1 MKVRNYR
8 MSNEIT
14 LHSVGES
21 LLPVVSDLKLELE
34 LVGDHYSIV
43 NHDEFMAELKQ
54 LDEQIDN
61 YEYKSEDRQDVKK
74 FRAAVNK
81 YSTNLNKAVKEHQA
95 HLFGHVNEQKAE
107 ASGLMSGII
116 KKLDVG
122 LKEDEARMKAEKA
135 YELEQ
140 AFKNAIVHF
149 EHLKNSQLSFE
160 DVQNSSWF
168 NITTSKTAAIRE
180 LDERLI
186 AVNEL
191 VANIMNPEKDVLK
204 NADALNRTNW
214 NELQALNLIATEHK
228 AIELEQQRQVEI
240 KEQIVEKVAEKVV
253 DEEVKIDNLDEKA
266 TILIHKSDLRRVEAM
281 LKGLK
286 VDYTVIL

>member
-1 MKVRNYR
+1 MK
-8 MSNEIT
+8 NEIT
-14 LHSVGES
+14 LRSVGES
-21 LLPVVSDLKLELE
+21 LLPVVSDLHLELE

-81 YSTNLNKAVKEHQA
+81 YSTNLNKAVKEHQTY
-95 HLFGHVNEQKAE
+95 LFGHVNEQKTE
-107 ASGLMSGII
+107 ASGLMSNII

-204 NADALNRTNW
+204 NADALSRTNW

-228 AIELEQQRQVEI
+228 AVELEQQRQVEI

-253 DEEVKIDNLDEKA
+253 EEEVKIDNLDEKA

>member
-253 DEEVKIDNLDEKA
+253 EEEVKIDNLDEKA

>member
-1 MKVRNYR
+1 MK
-8 MSNEIT
+8 NEIT

-43 NHDEFMAELKQ
+43 NHDEFMVELKQ

-149 EHLKNSQLSFE
+149 EHLKNSKLSFE

-228 AIELEQQRQVEI
+228 AVELEQQRQVEI

-253 DEEVKIDNLDEKA
+253 EEEVKIDNLDAKA

>member
-1 MKVRNYR
+1 MK
-8 MSNEIT
+8 NEIT

-81 YSTNLNKAVKEHQA
+81 YSTNLNKAVKEHQTY
-95 HLFGHVNEQKAE
+95 LFGHVNEQKAE

-204 NADALNRTNW
+204 NADALSRTNW

-228 AIELEQQRQVEI
+228 AVELEQQRQVEI

-253 DEEVKIDNLDEKA
+253 GEEVKIDNLDEKA

>member
-1 MKVRNYR
+1 MK
-8 MSNEIT
+8 NEIT

-149 EHLKNSQLSFE
+149 EHLKNSKLSFE

-214 NELQALNLIATEHK
+214 NELQALNLIATEHQ
-228 AIELEQQRQVEI
+228 AVELEQQRQVEI

-253 DEEVKIDNLDEKA
+253 EEEVKIDNLDEKA

>member
-1 MKVRNYR
+1 MK
-8 MSNEIT
+8 NEIT

-149 EHLKNSQLSFE
+149 EYLKNSKLSFE

-228 AIELEQQRQVEI
+228 AVELEQQRQVEI

-253 DEEVKIDNLDEKA
+253 EEEVKIDNLDEKA

>member
-1 MKVRNYR
+1 MK
-8 MSNEIT
+8 NEIT

-149 EHLKNSQLSFE
+149 EHLKNSKLSFE

-228 AIELEQQRQVEI
+228 AVELEQQRQVEI

-253 DEEVKIDNLDEKA
+253 EEDVKIDNLDEKA

>member
-1 MKVRNYR
+1 MK
-8 MSNEIT
+8 NEIT
-14 LHSVGES
+14 LRSVGES
-21 LLPVVSDLKLELE
+21 LLPVVSDLNLELE
-34 LVGDHYSIV
+34 LIGDHYSIV

-95 HLFGHVNEQKAE
+95 HLFGYVNEQKAE

-149 EHLKNSQLSFE
+149 EHLKHSQLSFE

-204 NADALNRTNW
+204 NADALSRTNW

-253 DEEVKIDNLDEKA
+253 EEDVKIDNLDEKA

>member
-1 MKVRNYR
+1 MK
-8 MSNEIT
+8 NEIT
-14 LHSVGES
+14 LRSVGES
-21 LLPVVSDLKLELE
+21 LLPVVSDLHLELE

-81 YSTNLNKAVKEHQA
+81 YSTNLNKAVKEHQTY
-95 HLFGHVNEQKAE
+95 LFGHVNEQKAE
-107 ASGLMSGII
+107 ASGLMSNII

-204 NADALNRTNW
+204 NADALSRTNW

-228 AIELEQQRQVEI
+228 AVELEQQRQVEI

-253 DEEVKIDNLDEKA
+253 EEDVKIDNLDEKA